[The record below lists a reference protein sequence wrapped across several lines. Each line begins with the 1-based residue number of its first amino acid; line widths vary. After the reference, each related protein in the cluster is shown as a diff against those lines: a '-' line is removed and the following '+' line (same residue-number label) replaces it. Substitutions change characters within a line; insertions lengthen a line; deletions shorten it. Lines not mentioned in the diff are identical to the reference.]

1 MSFSNSLTPLKI
13 VSLITLIV
21 FEIMLVILVIVTD
34 VMIINDLRM
43 GIKTNSEQ
51 DVVSP
56 CKFFYSNL
64 CCFIL
69 CEH

>member
-1 MSFSNSLTPLKI
+1 
-13 VSLITLIV
+13 
-21 FEIMLVILVIVTD
+21 MLVILVIVTD

-56 CKFFYSNL
+56 CKCFFFKFVL
-64 CCFIL
+64 FCFVRALIR
-69 CEH
+69 